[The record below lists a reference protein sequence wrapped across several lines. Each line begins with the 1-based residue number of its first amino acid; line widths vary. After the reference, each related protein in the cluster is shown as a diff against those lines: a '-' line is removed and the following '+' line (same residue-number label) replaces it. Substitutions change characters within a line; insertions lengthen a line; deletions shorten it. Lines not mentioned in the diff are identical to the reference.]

1 MQDIHRHIEPLSLEQ
16 IVRFA
21 GAVQDFNP
29 IHYDEDFARAAGLPG
44 IVAQGP
50 LTYLVTLDSLIAANG
65 LSNVGGFQVR
75 LRAPVMAGMSLLLSC
90 DAEGKVSLKADGHE
104 ALVGTLK
111 SAKEAAQ

>member
-1 MQDIHRHIEPLSLEQ
+1 MQEIHRHIGPLSLEQ

-29 IHYDEDFARAAGLPG
+29 IHYDEHFAQAAGLPG

-50 LTYLVTLDSLIAANG
+50 LTYLIALDALIAANG
-65 LSNVGGFQVR
+65 LSRISGFQAR
-75 LRAPVMAGMSLLLSC
+75 LKAPVMPGMSLSLSC
-90 DAEGKVSLKADGHE
+90 DSDGKVSLKAEDRE

-111 SAKEAAQ
+111 AAEGAIR